1 MSRSLRC
8 GGFTYIGVL
17 FVVAIMG
24 TGLALLGQMWQ
35 TAALREK
42 ESELLYVGNQ
52 YRLAIERYVRSGGG
66 LYPRTLQDLIK
77 DPRSIAPRRHLR
89 QLYPDPITGTSE
101 WAIVKAPDGGI
112 LGVHSRSE
120 AEPLKTANFKLRDKD
135 FERAKKYSDW
145 KFVYAPAQA
154 KPPAA
159 GSPSPG
165 APGAG
170 SGPAPP
176 PSAIGP
182 AGPGPAPSPPTLK
195 P

>member
-1 MSRSLRC
+1 MRRDVRC
-8 GGFTYIGVL
+8 GGFTYLGVL

-24 TGLALLGQMWQ
+24 AGLALVGQMWQ

-52 YRLAIERYVRSGGG
+52 YRVAIERYVRSGGG

-77 DPRSIAPRRHLR
+77 DPRSVTARRHLR

-145 KFVYAPAQA
+145 KFVYAPALQA
-154 KPPAA
+154 KPAAAASPTPGAA
-159 GSPSPG
+159 GPGQASSPPV
-165 APGAG
+165 
-170 SGPAPP
+170 
-176 PSAIGP
+176 GP